1 MIRADRRAV
10 LKGSAALAA
19 LGAPA
24 ATASARPRRTVTVF
38 DSRLPES
45 ASFAASRRGARMD
58 VALGDGT
65 LWADLRRGLPA
76 TATVE
81 GLTGWSDWAAL
92 RSELEGQGFRLSHEQ
107 RLSGPLSGR
116 DGLFRWA
123 MKAR

>member
-1 MIRADRRAV
+1 MRADRRSV

-45 ASFAASRRGARMD
+45 TSFAAGRRGARLD
-58 VALGDGT
+58 VAEGDAT

-76 TATVE
+76 TARVE
-81 GLTGWSDWAAL
+81 GLTGWSDWTAL
-92 RSELEGQGFRLSHEQ
+92 RSELEGQGFRLVHEG
-107 RLSGPLSGR
+107 RLSGAPSGR

-123 MKAR
+123 MKGR